1 MMSLYELIE
10 NAFALLETI
19 ANTGA
24 MTSDEEDTLDE
35 LESVWYNYYEKILK
49 GES

>member
-10 NAFALLETI
+10 NAFALLEAI

-24 MTSDEEDTLDE
+24 MTRDEEDTLDK
-35 LESVWYNYYEKILK
+35 LESVWYNYYEKNLR
-49 GES
+49 GEN